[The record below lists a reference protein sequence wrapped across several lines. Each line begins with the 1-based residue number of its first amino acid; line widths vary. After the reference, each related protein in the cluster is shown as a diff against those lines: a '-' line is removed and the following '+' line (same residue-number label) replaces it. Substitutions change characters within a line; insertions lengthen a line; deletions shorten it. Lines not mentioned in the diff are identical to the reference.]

1 MGKKSIH
8 EEEAVAAVGSGGGEV
23 GTNADLGTVPSP
35 AFAIINRPGLSF
47 RAGRR
52 GGKRLG
58 KGKKRDVSCKGIDKL
73 IRLLSGK

>member
-1 MGKKSIH
+1 MGKKSIY
-8 EEEAVAAVGSGGGEV
+8 EEEAIVSVGGDV

-35 AFAIINRPGLSF
+35 AFALINRPGLSF

-58 KGKKRDVSCKGIDKL
+58 RGKKRDVSGAGIDRL